1 MAPTG
6 MDSLGS
12 IKYQVTFP
20 KPYDRLIELITV
32 ISIAVFLIFPPLEN
46 KSYEYWLWCPIALT
60 LTCGFQCRSLVGHLI
75 SQCLTILM
83 SDRDNVST

>member
-32 ISIAVFLIFPPLEN
+32 ISIALFLIFPLL
-46 KSYEYWLWCPIALT
+46 KIKVTSI
-60 LTCGFQCRSLVGHLI
+60 GFGVQ
-75 SQCLTILM
+75 
-83 SDRDNVST
+83 